1 MFRIFGHYV
10 PKELFLL
17 CSTEVLVLLVSV
29 YASISNGINSSTS
42 TGMMTFTI
50 WVYAS
55 IFSLVMLTM
64 MVSMGMYHRVSQGG
78 FASTLGRIV
87 LSFILGSILL
97 GILLVAFSD
106 ESFSSKVFGFALVC
120 SFVSIVVCR
129 FIWQLRTDRVIKQ
142 RTVVIGIGNKAKEI
156 DKLTRLSQAGI
167 RIVGFIDAERD
178 GNNLIGEEKLIDVN
192 NDFSNLHDIVERN
205 KIKEIVIALDE
216 RRNKIPA
223 DEILECK
230 MRGVRVVDVN
240 YFLERQ
246 LGKISLDTLHPSALI
261 YSQGFVQGKSK
272 ALIKRIFDILVAG
285 SMLLVTLPIM
295 LLTVLAIKIE
305 SGFKGSIFYFQER
318 IGLNNEPFKIY
329 KFRSMTEN
337 AESNGKAVWAQKN
350 DNRVTKVGNFIRK
363 TRIDELPQLYNVLK
377 GNMSFVGPRPER
389 PQFVEELSDQIPFY
403 GLRHHAKPGITGWAQ
418 ICYPYGASVE
428 DAKEKLQYDLYYL
441 KHNTVFLD
449 LLILMQ
455 TAAVI
460 FLAKGR

>member
-10 PKELFLL
+10 SKELFLL
-17 CSTEVLVLLVSV
+17 CSTEVLILLISVYMTMSSGLNVSAGSTGLTIWLQAFIVSV
-29 YASISNGINSSTS
+29 
-42 TGMMTFTI
+42 
-50 WVYAS
+50 
-55 IFSLVMLTM
+55 VMLTA

-78 FASTLGRIV
+78 LASTLGRII
-87 LSFILGSILL
+87 LSFTLGAVLL
-97 GILLVAFSD
+97 AVIYMAFSD
-106 ESFSSKVFGFALVC
+106 STIDRGVYGLALGFA
-120 SFVSIVVCR
+120 FISIVACR
-129 FIWQLRTDRVIKQ
+129 LVWQFRANRVLKQ
-142 RTVVIGIGNKAKEI
+142 RTLIIGIGKKAKEVLKI
-156 DKLTRLSQAGI
+156 TRMSDAGI
-167 RIVGFIDAERD
+167 RIVGFVDAERS
-178 GNNLIGEEKLIDVN
+178 GTNLVGEDKLIDIKQ
-192 NDFSNLHDIVERN
+192 DFSDLHTIIQQN

-230 MRGVRVVDVN
+230 MQGVRVVDVN

-261 YSQGFVQGKSK
+261 YSQGFVQGKLKS
-272 ALIKRIFDILVAG
+272 AIKRAFDVVVASAMLVA
-285 SMLLVTLPIM
+285 TLPIM
-295 LLTVLAIKIE
+295 LLTALAIKLE
-305 SGFKGSIFYFQER
+305 SGWGGSVLYIQER
-318 IGLNNEPFKIY
+318 VGANNKPFKIF

-337 AESNGKAVWAQKN
+337 AESNGQAVWAQKN
-350 DNRVTKVGNFIRK
+350 DSRVTKVGNFIRK

-389 PQFVEELSDQIPFY
+389 PQFVGELSDQIAFY

-428 DAKEKLQYDLYYL
+428 DSKEKLEYDLYYL

>member
-1 MFRIFGHYV
+1 MFRIFGHYI

-17 CSTEVLVLLVSV
+17 CSTENLILLITVYLSICYGANLSAVSV
-29 YASISNGINSSTS
+29 DLTVWFEAL
-42 TGMMTFTI
+42 
-50 WVYAS
+50 V
-55 IFSLVMLTM
+55 FSVVMLTI

-78 FASTLGRIV
+78 IVSTLGRVV
-87 LSFILGSILL
+87 LSFVLGAILL
-97 GILLVAFSD
+97 SIALFIFRETRIDHREVYGLALACAFI
-106 ESFSSKVFGFALVC
+106 
-120 SFVSIVVCR
+120 SIVVCR
-129 FIWQLRTDRVIKQ
+129 LVWQLRTDRVLKQ
-142 RTVVIGIGNKAKEI
+142 RTLVIGTGRKAKEI
-156 DKLTRLSQAGI
+156 QKLKRVSDAGI
-167 RIVGFIDAERD
+167 RIVGYVDAERT
-178 GNNLIGEEKLIDVN
+178 GNNLIGQNHLIDIHP
-192 NDFSNLHDIVERN
+192 DFSNLHEIVDHN
-205 KIKEIVIALDE
+205 KIKEIVVALDE

-261 YSQGFVQGKSK
+261 YSQGFVQGKVK
-272 ALIKRIFDILVAG
+272 AAIKRVFDVLVAV
-285 SMLLVTLPIM
+285 SMLVVTFPLM
-295 LLTVLAIKIE
+295 LLAAIAIKIE
-305 SGFKGSIFYFQER
+305 SGFKGSVLYVQER
-318 IGLNNEPFKIY
+318 VGANNKPFKIF
-329 KFRSMTEN
+329 KFRSMSEN
-337 AESNGKAVWAQKN
+337 AEANGKAVWAQKN
-350 DNRVTKVGNFIRK
+350 DARVTKVGNFIRK

-389 PQFVEELSDQIPFY
+389 PQFVEELSEQIPFY
-403 GLRHHAKPGITGWAQ
+403 ALRHHAKPGITGWAQ

-428 DAKEKLQYDLYYL
+428 DSKEKLQYDLYYL

>member
-10 PKELFLL
+10 PRELFLL
-17 CSTEVLVLLVSV
+17 CSTENLVLLITV
-29 YASISNGINSSTS
+29 YLCISHGTSLQGLENSA
-42 TGMMTFTI
+42 
-50 WVYAS
+50 WPQALL
-55 IFSLVMLTM
+55 FSAVMLTV
-64 MVSMGMYHRVSQGG
+64 MVSMGMYHRVSQGN
-78 FASTLGRIV
+78 FTSTLGRVI
-87 LSFILGSILL
+87 LSFILGAVLLSI
-97 GILLVAFSD
+97 ILYAFSGANVD
-106 ESFSSKVFGFALVC
+106 RDVFLMALAAAFL
-120 SFVSIVVCR
+120 STVSCR
-129 FIWQLRTDRVIKQ
+129 LIWQMRNDRVLKQ
-142 RTVVIGIGNKAKEI
+142 RTLVIGTGKKAREI
-156 DKLTRLSQAGI
+156 QKLRRVNDAGI
-167 RIVGFIDAERD
+167 RIVGYLDAERTGD
-178 GNNLIGEEKLIDVN
+178 HLVDTASLIDVKE
-192 NDFSNLHDIVERN
+192 DFSDLHNIVVDN
-205 KIKEIVIALDE
+205 KIKEIVVAVDD
-216 RRNKIPA
+216 RRNTIPA

-261 YSQGFVQGKSK
+261 YSQGFVQGRFK
-272 ALIKRIFDILVAG
+272 ATLKRIFDLVVSG
-285 SMLLVTLPIM
+285 VMLVLTAPLM
-295 LLTVLAIKIE
+295 LMAMLAIKIE
-305 SGFKGSIFYFQER
+305 SGMKGSIFYVQER
-318 IGLNNEPFKIY
+318 VGHNNRPFKIY

-350 DNRVTKVGNFIRK
+350 DSRVTRVGKFIRK

-389 PQFVEELSDQIPFY
+389 PQFVEELSGKIEFY

-460 FLAKGR
+460 FLAKGQ

>member
-29 YASISNGINSSTS
+29 YIGISNGLNTASGAMAI
-42 TGMMTFTI
+42 TI
-50 WVYAS
+50 WGYAS
-55 IFSLVMLTM
+55 VFSLVMLTM

-78 FASTLGRIV
+78 FVSTFGRIV

-97 GILLVAFSD
+97 AILLVAFSD
-106 ESFSSKVFGFALVC
+106 DSVDSKVFGLALAC
-120 SFVSIVVCR
+120 SFISIVVCR

-142 RTVVIGIGNKAKEI
+142 RTIVIGIGNKAKEI

-178 GNNLIGEEKLIDVN
+178 GNNLIGEDKLIEVES
-192 NDFSNLHDIVERN
+192 DFSNLHEIVKRN

-261 YSQGFVQGKSK
+261 YSQGFVQGKAK
-272 ALIKRIFDILVAG
+272 ATVKRLFDIIVAS
-285 SMLLVTLPIM
+285 SMLVVTLPLM
-295 LLTVLAIKIE
+295 LLTVIAIKIE

-318 IGLNNEPFKIY
+318 VGLNNEAFKIY

-389 PQFVEELSDQIPFY
+389 PQFVDELSEQIPFY

-428 DAKEKLQYDLYYL
+428 DSKEKLQYDLYYL

-449 LLILMQ
+449 LLIMMQ

>member
-1 MFRIFGHYV
+1 MH
-10 PKELFLL
+10 K
-17 CSTEVLVLLVSV
+17 
-29 YASISNGINSSTS
+29 
-42 TGMMTFTI
+42 
-50 WVYAS
+50 
-55 IFSLVMLTM
+55 
-64 MVSMGMYHRVSQGG
+64 
-78 FASTLGRIV
+78 
-87 LSFILGSILL
+87 
-97 GILLVAFSD
+97 
-106 ESFSSKVFGFALVC
+106 
-120 SFVSIVVCR
+120 
-129 FIWQLRTDRVIKQ
+129 
-142 RTVVIGIGNKAKEI
+142 
-156 DKLTRLSQAGI
+156 
-167 RIVGFIDAERD
+167 
-178 GNNLIGEEKLIDVN
+178 
-192 NDFSNLHDIVERN
+192 IVEQN
-205 KIKEIVIALDE
+205 KIKEIVVALDE

-261 YSQGFVQGKSK
+261 YSQGFVQGRIKST
-272 ALIKRIFDILVAG
+272 IKRIFDLVVA
-285 SMLLVTLPIM
+285 SCMLVVTLPVM

-305 SGFKGSIFYFQER
+305 SGLKGSVFYIQER
-318 IGLNNEPFKIY
+318 VGANNKPFKIC

-337 AESNGKAVWAQKN
+337 AESNGKDVWAQKH
-350 DNRVTKVGNFIRK
+350 DSRVTKVGNFIRK

-389 PQFVEELSDQIPFY
+389 PQFVDDLSEQIPFY
-403 GLRHHAKPGITGWAQ
+403 ALRHHAKPGITGWAQ